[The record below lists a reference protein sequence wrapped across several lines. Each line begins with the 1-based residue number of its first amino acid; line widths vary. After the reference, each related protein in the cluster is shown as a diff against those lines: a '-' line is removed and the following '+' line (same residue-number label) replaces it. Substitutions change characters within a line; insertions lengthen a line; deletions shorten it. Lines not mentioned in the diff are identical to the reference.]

1 MMIKK
6 RLTNKLILVYFL
18 VVILPICAVY
28 FVFVILLFSRTLQS
42 ESEKYQYEID
52 MAVNDLETELKNLEN
67 IADAILKN
75 GYITEFLRYQYDT
88 DWEPMYDYV
97 SNVQYQLHSYINY
110 NQNIKTIYFYGDNIR
125 LNPEAILKAFLIC
138 LLRKQKFIK
147 VYGNW
152 IRTMSCIIFSENMII
167 PIQILNMQLKL

>member
-1 MMIKK
+1 
-6 RLTNKLILVYFL
+6 
-18 VVILPICAVY
+18 
-28 FVFVILLFSRTLQS
+28 
-42 ESEKYQYEID
+42 

-125 LNPEAILKAFLIC
+125 LNPGGYFKSFSDLLVEKAKNL
-138 LLRKQKFIK
+138 
-147 VYGNW
+147 
-152 IRTMSCIIFSENMII
+152 
-167 PIQILNMQLKL
+167 

>member
-88 DWEPMYDYV
+88 
-97 SNVQYQLHSYINY
+97 
-110 NQNIKTIYFYGDNIR
+110 
-125 LNPEAILKAFLIC
+125 C
-138 LLRKQKFIK
+138 LLYTSRC
-147 VYGNW
+147 V
-152 IRTMSCIIFSENMII
+152 
-167 PIQILNMQLKL
+167 

>member
-1 MMIKK
+1 
-6 RLTNKLILVYFL
+6 
-18 VVILPICAVY
+18 
-28 FVFVILLFSRTLQS
+28 
-42 ESEKYQYEID
+42 

-110 NQNIKTIYFYGDNIR
+110 NLETIFR
-125 LNPEAILKAFLIC
+125 PNP
-138 LLRKQKFIK
+138 
-147 VYGNW
+147 
-152 IRTMSCIIFSENMII
+152 M
-167 PIQILNMQLKL
+167 

>member
-97 SNVQYQLHSYINY
+97 SNVQYQLHSGQWTGPRPNGLLWWSRWQQWGYPGSDTASDIY
-110 NQNIKTIYFYGDNIR
+110 TAQN
-125 LNPEAILKAFLIC
+125 P
-138 LLRKQKFIK
+138 
-147 VYGNW
+147 
-152 IRTMSCIIFSENMII
+152 
-167 PIQILNMQLKL
+167 